1 MLTES
6 FLSWMPSPNTHRS
19 STLTAY
25 SEEQQRMEMT
35 TFELSFDHH
44 FDTGADTEYV
54 IWEGEVE
61 RARLPDRASAIQ
73 FAEAT
78 YLLERAA

>member
-6 FLSWMPSPNTHRS
+6 FLSWCPSPRYDRR

-25 SEEQQRMEMT
+25 SETAGRMEMT
-35 TFELSFDHH
+35 TFELSIDRH

-54 IWEGEVE
+54 VWEGDTE
-61 RARLPDRASAIQ
+61 RARLPDRPSAVQ